1 MQYKLTSKLA
11 RLLGIHTATRP
22 DIINAV
28 WQYIKVGRGT
38 ECQLLPPQEV
48 CCSILLSSSLPSFFL
63 SPPSPFLLPSLLP
76 PSHPPSPLQSN
87 RLQDPQEREY
97 INNDKYFQQV
107 KFNHVALYVSVL
119 SNGTT
124 LCCRHLLC
132 LLVVP

>member
-28 WQYIKVGRGT
+28 WQYIKVGRGA

-48 CCSILLSSSLPSFFL
+48 CCSMLLPCLLFPPFFL
-63 SPPSPFLLPSLLP
+63 SSPLP
-76 PSHPPSPLQSN
+76 PPLTYPLFFPPLSHSPSPLQSN

-107 KFNHVALYVSVL
+107 KL
-119 SNGTT
+119 TM
-124 LCCRHLLC
+124 
-132 LLVVP
+132 